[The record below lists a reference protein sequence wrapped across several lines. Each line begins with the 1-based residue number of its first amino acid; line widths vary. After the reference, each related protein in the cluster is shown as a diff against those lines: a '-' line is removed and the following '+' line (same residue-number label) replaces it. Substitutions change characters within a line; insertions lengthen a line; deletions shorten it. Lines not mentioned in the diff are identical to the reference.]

1 MRAQRR
7 IWTWYL
13 LTVLAV
19 GLSVAIVDGVLA
31 SAPYLALHA
40 VGLGVVWVLPVV
52 GDRARLAWVVF
63 AALGLPA
70 AFSAVGLALPGL
82 NPTPCEWACLAFDR
96 GLFGT
101 DPTVVLA
108 QALGR
113 WQVEVLQL
121 CYASFYLLPVALGV
135 ALARA
140 RRWRAFDDALN
151 VITFGFLLSY
161 LGYLIGPTLPPYRF
175 LDHGGSLEGFG
186 LAEQLH
192 ALLHALEA
200 NRFDCLPSGH
210 TMLTLVTLALAWRYA
225 RRLFLVL
232 LPIGAGLIVA
242 TMALRYHYVID
253 VISGAL
259 LAPLSV
265 VLARRA
271 TADQGTQ

>member
-1 MRAQRR
+1 MCAQRR

-19 GLSVAIVDGVLA
+19 GVSVGVADGRFA
-31 SAPYLALHA
+31 SAAHLALHA
-40 VGLGVVWVLPVV
+40 VALGVVRVLPVV
-52 GDRARLAWVVF
+52 GDRARAAWVAF

-82 NPTPCEWACLAFDR
+82 NPTPCEWACIEFDR

-108 QALGR
+108 RALAP

-175 LDHGGSLEGFG
+175 LDHGVALQGHG
-186 LAEQLH
+186 LAERIH
-192 ALLHALEA
+192 ALLDALEA

-210 TMLTLVTLALAWRYA
+210 TMLTLVTLALAWRHA
-225 RRLFLVL
+225 RRLFVVL

-242 TMALRYHYVID
+242 TMALRYHYAID
-253 VISGAL
+253 VVSGAL
-259 LAPLSV
+259 LAPISV

-271 TADQGTQ
+271 TVDQGTQ

>member
-19 GLSVAIVDGVLA
+19 GSAVALADGAFASV
-31 SAPYLALHA
+31 PYLVVHA
-40 VGLGVVWVLPVV
+40 VGLGVAWVLPVV

-108 QALGR
+108 RALVP
-113 WQVEVLQL
+113 WQVEVLQF

-135 ALARA
+135 VLARA
-140 RRWRAFDDALN
+140 RRWPEFDDALE

-175 LDHGGSLEGFG
+175 LDHGVGLEGFG
-186 LAEQLH
+186 LAERIH

-200 NRFDCLPSGH
+200 NRFDCMPSGH
-210 TMLTLVTLALAWRYA
+210 TMLTLVTLALAWRHT
-225 RRLFLVL
+225 RRLFMVL

-242 TMALRYHYVID
+242 TVALRYHYAID
-253 VISGAL
+253 VLSGAL
-259 LAPLSV
+259 LAPISM